1 MTYIILPLQRQIQN
15 IADTGLKQKKSRNS
29 WILTDVKFAVLYL
42 CFYVIFCRSI
52 SLRTA
57 NVTNNIL
64 IIFYKENINIKGNL
78 YIQKGQCTL
87 DFILDVFVCPEFI
100 FCTKSLLHFV
110 WNASLVCCSKW
121 NFQLIIY
128 WILDSKDEMRQRQQQ
143 QLHFFFP
150 PRKKNMNI
158 MTIRASFLFFSTFF
172 LLKNQSMMAEYKVNS
187 LSLRDLRKHI

>member
-143 QLHFFFP
+143 QLH
-150 PRKKNMNI
+150 
-158 MTIRASFLFFSTFF
+158 LFFRLERKTWTSWPLGLVFSF
-172 LLKNQSMMAEYKVNS
+172 SV
-187 LSLRDLRKHI
+187 LSFYSKIKAWWQNIK